1 MNLRYLKV
9 FLILW
14 SIFVFVGCDC
24 GGGGEN
30 PQDVVDTISDT
41 GVTPS
46 PVIDFLDPKE
56 GRTLTASDD
65 KNPNLPLI
73 QYDVVIRLQN
83 VEVGQ
88 KATLLNASDTTTSSS
103 GKSYNAT
110 VTKDDSGRYI
120 ATFKSVTFVNGPNS
134 LTASVKNL
142 AGKEGSKTI
151 VVSAISEV
159 SCKFE
164 KPQNGAYLTT
174 TDDMDQDISNGLQ
187 YNVQLSCIGVEVNQN
202 AKLIINGIEVA
213 TAKVGVNTLL
223 FQNVTFAEGTNELSV
238 SVYNLSGVKATV
250 NPIKVTVNTGRCLVR
265 ILSPLDGSK
274 YLVKGQGEKVILDKD
289 PNTPGMQATIVV
301 ETAYEKSNTACG
313 VGSRV
318 DFKITTP
325 TKVINKSA
333 DVSEESGT
341 KRLIASADVTFDE
354 EALLNGEMVRIEA
367 TAYETGEDAHTG
379 TAIPVSALVD
389 SVPPSGVI
397 SSPPNGMLFNANM
410 DIDSSKPGFQLKVS
424 GTSSGVS
431 KYQNVMLRMDVAINP
446 DLPPIVMDM
455 GSDTFT
461 PEGVFSFNS
470 VTIPEG
476 IHTLRLFLVDDS
488 GNEFESEDITIT
500 VDTGIPFAQ
509 FIWPANNSYLNKEND
524 EDSAKPNLQTTR
536 FDIRTQN
543 IQNGITGKLIVKGYK
558 DYTFTVNGNKAV
570 FSEPVELLEGRNE
583 ITIDIKN
590 AGGLQ
595 AFVQPDPLIVT
606 VDITPPVLAITD
618 PTDNVYVDTNLID
631 VTVKTNG
638 LENGEKVYL
647 KVNDVDV
654 PSAEVDDGWAI
665 FKEVPLVADKNK
677 QPNIIKAYATDRA
690 GNKSNEPEIRVYV
703 DTTVPALTFTAPVD
717 GATLTEQD
725 DKDSDITNGLQYDI
739 KVRGENL
746 QVGSTANLY
755 VKEGGVFSEPI
766 ESLPATDTGNG
777 TVEFVFENVVL
788 PEGDITL
795 RAEAKNQ
802 VGKTGF
808 AEINITVN
816 TGRYIITITDP
827 ANGSYLVAANDKNS
841 DPADGVQYDVKA
853 DTNAPDNTP
862 CVLSVKQTNIAVY
875 NAVVSQGKI
884 IFSDVTF
891 NEGKNQIW
899 VSCNDGTKSG
909 LSTTYNVYVDT
920 GIPSVSF
927 VAPTDG
933 QIFNLND
940 EDKYPGVGFGIDVIV
955 QGGSGSE
962 SLEDD
967 SVVTLTVVRALSTDT
982 LTGKVKNNTCTFNG
996 VKVTDVA
1003 GSDWTDTTLKIK
1015 ARDKAGNESPEVSI
1029 TIHIDRKAPDVSI
1042 TFPTS
1047 DKLGISNDY
1056 DYFTAGLQTWIKVD
1070 VKNGKSGKSVNLV
1083 VSGASSINSSLTLTS
1098 DSQLLTF
1105 PSPSTYFTLNNG
1117 SNVVSASTQD
1127 QAGNTGSATRTYDVN
1142 IDRPILEIFDKSY
1155 IKLDAVTNYVWN
1167 KSYDQSSS
1175 NPGFQGYFYIQTK
1188 GLKNNSEIRLCS
1200 DNYGSAT
1207 EVCQDGSGLFRV
1219 IAKGNVVVSG
1229 TVGNVTLGQ
1238 VNMAE
1243 GQHRIFA
1250 EAVDDYGNKGY
1261 SNVQSDGTPGLT
1273 KIKIDS
1279 IPPTV
1284 NSFVISNNK
1293 LDNDVPPNIM
1303 LGLSEDGDTT
1313 TPGILSTFVVA
1324 TSGVEDGQKVYLL
1337 DNGVRVSGVEGT
1349 VNSNSASFQYNVP
1362 DGTHTYSIE
1371 VSDAAGNKNESSPAM
1386 AVLSDSIPPVVSFAS
1401 PPEFAN
1407 GNWLTQQNCNY
1418 TCSYE
1423 GTTLKLNIVLNISDN
1438 NPLAG
1443 QKVTLTRGA
1452 IKTDITIDNTMGN
1465 QVTFGA
1471 YSLLQGVN
1479 IIKADL
1485 YDIVKNPAVQAIRE
1499 FDVDTVAPTVAFVF
1513 PNTPDQNN
1521 PYIFLPSDDK
1531 DGDLNNGLQ
1540 TDKFAVSITNVD
1552 SASTITIE
1560 NRLVGTTGSF
1570 NAVPNATAVVGSD
1583 NSNFQFNFAPY
1594 PTLNKG
1600 NREFRIKVVDDKG
1613 NVSYSSKIYAN
1624 VNINVPAVGIEKWTA
1639 DGKVNTGD
1647 ELVNNSKFTY
1657 ADDFD
1662 PTPGVF
1668 RTTINVVSDVLSG
1681 TEARLWVND
1690 VEKTPAVQ
1698 LQGGKA
1704 AFTDIILNQYPATN
1718 KLKASVTDPDS
1729 GITTTIELFNI
1740 LADGDKP
1747 TVSFINPVP
1756 DGNNLSIDRV
1766 YTSADDNDPIA
1777 PGLQFKPGDEIKIQ
1791 TTGVEEGQVALLI
1804 CTGESQ
1810 PSGDNSA
1817 IVQADGTATFSNIVF
1832 NTAHSPYDCTVEVYD
1847 YVGNKAD
1854 DPQHIQIYVD
1864 VLPPA
1869 SVIPSVCIG
1878 ETTDS
1883 SKDEEKEDPQ
1893 CTALCQPNQEYCGLE
1908 GATLEP
1914 DKTKCECSRRMGIAK
1929 LFWTAPANDGNIA
1942 STGKVAG
1949 YEVRWAEDTS
1959 VSHNCQGFSW
1969 STASSDGVEI
1979 GLIVDPGQTQTAI
1992 VRGLVIH
1999 KYYCF
2004 AVKAIDSVPSPGI
2017 PNSSTTSGYE
2027 KDRRIPFIIEQIA
2040 TGETSTYG
2048 SMISILGDFD
2058 GDGRADPVVAD
2069 SSYNSKTGRVYI
2081 YYADKNKSPTI
2092 ITGGGINY
2100 YFGVSFQ
2107 IGDFNGDGY
2116 DDIAI
2121 GSSGAYNNDGRVYV
2135 YLGSTN
2141 GIVAPSQGVVNEPDK
2156 TPASVLI
2163 PPSGQASYLGNISIN
2178 KRININGDKNQG
2190 RNIDDI
2196 VFSYGT
2202 SFLVYFGRAALPVQF
2217 NTNIKGASNDN
2228 GYDVKF
2234 VTPLSSNYYAY
2245 LKTGSSGDIDGD
2257 GFDDLII
2264 SHISD
2269 DKGRLYVI
2277 FGSADINGDKDS
2289 SSQNVLVKEGSS
2301 SLFFLYNYSNDF
2313 NNDGAYDIITR
2324 GSGYYLYEYRGKLGD
2339 KSSISDP
2346 SSGFTDSGYTW
2357 FGLYFSNGGDI
2368 NFDGYNDLILSTGSR
2383 TLLIYP
2389 GSSAG
2394 ISTNLLTKFTKDE
2407 GSFGVNVS
2415 GSKKY
2420 NSDKFSDILTVDRTN
2435 MKLYIIR

>member
-1 MNLRYLKV
+1 MNLRYLTV
-9 FLILW
+9 LVVLG
-14 SIFVFVGCDC
+14 SIFVSVGCDC

-46 PVIDFLDPKE
+46 PVIDFLDPKD

-65 KNPNLPLI
+65 KDSNLQLI
-73 QYDVVIRLQN
+73 QYDVVIKVQN

-142 AGKEGSKTI
+142 AGREGSKTI

-313 VGSRV
+313 LGSKV

-325 TKVINKSA
+325 TKVINKSV

-410 DIDSSKPGFQLKVS
+410 DIDSSKPGFQIKVS
-424 GTSSGVS
+424 GTTTGVS
-431 KYQNVMLRMDVAINP
+431 KYQNIMLRLDAAINP
-446 DLPPIVMDM
+446 DLPPVMMDM

-500 VDTGIPFAQ
+500 IDTGIPFAQ
-509 FIWPANNSYLNKEND
+509 FIWPANNSYLNKDND
-524 EDSAKPNLQTTR
+524 EDSAKPNLQTTK

-543 IQNGITGKLIVKGYK
+543 IQNGITGKLVVKGYK

-570 FSEPVELLEGRNE
+570 FSEPVELPEGRNE
-583 ITIDIKN
+583 ITIDVKN

-654 PSAEVDDGWAI
+654 PSVEVDDGWAI
-665 FKEVPLVADKNK
+665 FKEVPLVADKDK
-677 QPNIIKAYATDRA
+677 QPNIIKAYATDKA

-766 ESLPATDTGNG
+766 ESLPATDIGNG
-777 TVEFVFENVVL
+777 LVEFVFENVGL

-808 AEINITVN
+808 AEVNIIVN

-899 VSCNDGTKSG
+899 VSCDDGTKSG

-940 EDKYPGVGFGIDVIV
+940 EDKFPGVGFGIDVIV

-982 LTGKVKNNTCTFNG
+982 LTGKVKNNTCTFKG

-1070 VKNGKSGKSVNLV
+1070 VKNGKSGKDVNLV

-1155 IKLDAVTNYVWN
+1155 NKLDAVTNYVWN

-1293 LDNDVPPNIM
+1293 LDDDVPPNIM

-1313 TPGILSTFVVA
+1313 IPGILSTFVVA

-1371 VSDAAGNKNESSPAM
+1371 VSDAAGNKNEGSPAM

-1401 PPEFAN
+1401 PPEFA
-1407 GNWLTQQNCNY
+1407 GSWLTQLNCNY
-1418 TCSYE
+1418 NCVYE
-1423 GTTLKLNIVLNISDN
+1423 GTTLKLDVIVNISDN
-1438 NPLAG
+1438 NPLVN
-1443 QKVTLTRGA
+1443 QKVSLTRGA

-1485 YDIVKNPAVQAIRE
+1485 YDIVKNPAVQATRE

-1521 PYIFLPSDDK
+1521 PYIFLPNDDK

-1560 NRLVGTTGSF
+1560 NRLVGTGSF

-1583 NSNFQFNFAPY
+1583 NSNFQFNFEPY

-1662 PTPGVF
+1662 PAPGVF

-1791 TTGVEEGQVALLI
+1791 ATGVEEGQVALLI

-1869 SVIPSVCIG
+1869 SVTPSVCIG

-1883 SKDEEKEDPQ
+1883 SKDEEKDVAQ

-1942 STGKVAG
+1942 STGKVAS

-1979 GLIVDPGQTQTAI
+1979 GSIVDPGQTQTAI

-2004 AVKAIDSVPSPGI
+2004 AVKAIDSVPSGT

-2058 GDGRADPVVAD
+2058 GDGKADPVAAD
-2069 SSYNSKTGRVYI
+2069 YGYNSNTGRVYI
-2081 YYADKNKSPTI
+2081 YYSDKNKSPTV
-2092 ITGGGINY
+2092 ITGGGTSY
-2100 YFGVSFQ
+2100 YFGWSFTV
-2107 IGDFNGDGY
+2107 GDFNGDGY

-2121 GSSGAYNNDGRVYV
+2121 GSRGAYSNDGRVYI
-2135 YLGSTN
+2135 YLGSAN
-2141 GIVAPSQGVVNEPDK
+2141 GIVAPSQSVANEPDK
-2156 TPASVLI
+2156 TPASVI
-2163 PPSGQASYLGNISIN
+2163 IPSGTGQALGISFCLKKLNID
-2178 KRININGDKNQG
+2178 GDKNG
-2190 RNIDDI
+2190 SRSVDDI
-2196 VFSYGT
+2196 AVSYG
-2202 SFLVYFGRAALPVQF
+2202 SAYLIYKGRSGGLPATF
-2217 NTNIKGASNDN
+2217 NTNIRDTNNNN

-2234 VTPLSSNYYAY
+2234 TTDALDSGY
-2245 LKTGSSGDIDGD
+2245 LKNASSGDIDGD
-2257 GFDDLII
+2257 GYDDLII
-2264 SHISD
+2264 SNTGQNASTYGKFYVLFGDSNIS
-2269 DKGRLYVI
+2269 
-2277 FGSADINGDKDS
+2277 GDKDKTS
-2289 SSQNVLVKEGSS
+2289 PNTLVITGNSQGYGAL
-2301 SLFFLYNYSNDF
+2301 SLSEDI
-2313 NNDGAYDIITR
+2313 NNDGAYDILIGG
-2324 GSGYYLYEYRGKLGD
+2324 GSYDVYKYLGVLNDR
-2339 KSSISDP
+2339 SSVLDNGSMNNSSYSNFGINISMA
-2346 SSGFTDSGYTW
+2346 
-2357 FGLYFSNGGDI
+2357 GDI
-2368 NFDGYNDLILSTGSR
+2368 NFDNFKDIVFATGSKA
-2383 TLLIYP
+2383 LLLYQ
-2389 GSSAG
+2389 GTNTGLSSQP
-2394 ISTNLLTKFTKDE
+2394 LTIVSKDS
-2407 GSFGVNVS
+2407 GSFGIRVS
-2415 GSKKY
+2415 GTGYY
-2420 NSDKFSDILTVDRTN
+2420 NTDKFSDIITVDRTN
-2435 MKLYIIR
+2435 SILYVIK